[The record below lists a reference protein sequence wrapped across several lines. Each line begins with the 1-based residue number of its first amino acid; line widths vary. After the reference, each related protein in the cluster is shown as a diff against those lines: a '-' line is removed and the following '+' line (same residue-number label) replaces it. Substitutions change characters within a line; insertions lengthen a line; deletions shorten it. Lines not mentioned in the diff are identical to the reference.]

1 MLGCD
6 STLFVCS
13 LHAKMWKWNS
23 RTSFSGTCKI
33 RISMFNHSMTFCLQE
48 MCKVI
53 RNPCRIVE
61 LEHRS
66 GWPDFMRCEDSLLAA
81 KFVIIMCI
89 HFITNYL
96 FSLLTKLSSLVEWGE
111 RIEIQHRSKVPVSS
125 GENGQYFGL
134 CWMSWRMRTALHFPA
149 VYKGG
154 TWTSPTIHT
163 DSGRHVPHHQSIVMW
178 SLRSWLTGAPLHA
191 TIHR

>member
-66 GWPDFMRCEDSLLAA
+66 GWPDFMRCEDTEKFPSGCKVCNYYVYSFAITNETFFSCRMRWENWNSTSLQSASLLWWKRTIVWLMLKELTDADCLA
-81 KFVIIMCI
+81 LPHCLQRRNMNKSNDSHRLWLPCASPPIC
-89 HFITNYL
+89 
-96 FSLLTKLSSLVEWGE
+96 LLW
-111 RIEIQHRSKVPVSS
+111 
-125 GENGQYFGL
+125 
-134 CWMSWRMRTALHFPA
+134 
-149 VYKGG
+149 
-154 TWTSPTIHT
+154 
-163 DSGRHVPHHQSIVMW
+163 
-178 SLRSWLTGAPLHA
+178 
-191 TIHR
+191 